1 MAPLAYL
8 RNPCA
13 DALGH
18 RAGPARAEQVERRQR
33 VVGVI
38 VVETAA
44 PASEHD
50 AADGRKVAVSNASR
64 KRVSSSLPMYAGVP
78 NACGPGV

>member
-1 MAPLAYL
+1 
-8 RNPCA
+8 
-13 DALGH
+13 
-18 RAGPARAEQVERRQR
+18 